1 MTVFSSLPEDAHL
14 MHIFKRFPK
23 MVPSLLA
30 LHDAILRSESGLSVG
45 ERELIAA
52 YTSLQNAC
60 NFCHG
65 AHTNIARMFGID
77 DELLNQLH
85 EDLATAAI
93 PEKLKPILAYTRKLT
108 LTPAKIV
115 QADADA
121 VYQAGWSEDDLF
133 DVICTCALFNFMNRI
148 VDGSDIKVPATVTE
162 IAQQGIRLDSYVSI
176 GEILSKRGNPDRSTA
191 GG

>member
-14 MHIFKRFPK
+14 MHIFSRFPK
-23 MVPSLLA
+23 MVAPLLA
-30 LHDAILRSESGLSVG
+30 LHDAILRSESGLSAG

-60 NFCHG
+60 DFCHG
-65 AHTNIARMFGID
+65 AHTSIASMFGID
-77 DELLNQLH
+77 EALLNQLH
-85 EDLATAAI
+85 EDLDSAAI
-93 PEKLKPILAYTRKLT
+93 PEKLKPILAYAKKLT

-115 QADADA
+115 QADADV

-148 VDGSDIKVPATVTE
+148 VDGSDIKVPSTVTE
-162 IAQQGIRLDSYVSI
+162 IAQQGMRLDSYVSI
-176 GEILSKRGNPDRSTA
+176 GEILAKRSSQG
-191 GG
+191 